1 MIKLHLPPEYDYREN
16 EGLMALSALNQP
28 YRLERGADGALM
40 VEEPTG
46 GATGFRNASITKQ
59 LGLWNDRSGLGIV
72 FDSSTGFSLPNGAV
86 LSPDVSWIPLEK
98 WKALDKASIKSYL
111 PLCPDFVV
119 ELMSPS
125 DRLFS
130 LQAKMAIYQEQGCR
144 LGWLIDADKREV
156 YIYRKEKPVE
166 RIHDFSVS
174 LDGESVLPGF
184 ELPLSDLI
192 LQ

>member
-1 MIKLHLPPEYDYREN
+1 MIKLHLPSEYDHRDN
-16 EGLMALSALNQP
+16 DGLLALSALNEP

-46 GATGFRNASITKQ
+46 GETSARNASINERLHT
-59 LGLWNDRSGLGIV
+59 WNRERGLGRV
-72 FDSSTGFSLPNGAV
+72 FDSNGGFLLPNGAV
-86 LSPDVSWIPLEK
+86 FAPDASWIPREK
-98 WKALDKASIKSYL
+98 WDSLTQAERRGFL

-125 DRLFS
+125 DRLSS
-130 LQAKMAIYQEQGCR
+130 LQAKMDLYQEQGCR

-156 YIYRKEKPVE
+156 YIYRQGKPVE
-166 RIHDFSVS
+166 RIHDFSIS

-192 LQ
+192 LE